1 MRFVI
6 TVLSIFIVT
15 LLSCSEK
22 SAYLVKGDAVP
33 DIEFLAVDG
42 ETLTFNEYKGKTILI
57 HFWADWCS
65 ECRAEF
71 PKLEQAYQKYKKD
84 GFEILAVNVAQSKS
98 HVQSFKDE
106 FGLNFPML
114 MDENSSVA
122 KKFGIR
128 GLPTNYFIGKEGRV
142 ERVIIGW
149 VDEEQISLV
158 LNNINSKGV
167 N

>member
-6 TVLSIFIVT
+6 LMLTSIIFSIIG
-15 LLSCSEK
+15 CSEK
-22 SAYLVKGDAVP
+22 SAYLVKGDIVP
-33 DIEFLAVDG
+33 DIEFSTVDG
-42 ETLTFNEYKGKTILI
+42 EALTLNEFRGKTILI

-71 PKLEQAYQKYKKD
+71 PKLEQAYQKHRED

-114 MDENSSVA
+114 MDENSLVA

-128 GLPTNYFIGKEGRV
+128 GLPTNYFIDTDGKV

-149 VDEEQISLV
+149 VDEEQIALV
-158 LNNINSKGV
+158 LNTIN
-167 N
+167 